1 MSETNKEIV
10 AGLVKESWDSY
21 FKDGCVLPGIKSL
34 LMAAIREPESVFKPV
49 WKKFNRQLISL
60 AKHESNRH
68 GKHLFDNMTPVYEHD
83 FIRIGMLL
91 HHYNRKY
98 GDIYDNEWLSKVLG
112 YVNKYKIHV
121 DYETE
126 EIQQDL
132 G

>member
-1 MSETNKEIV
+1 MDDMYKEIE

-21 FKDGCVLPGIKSL
+21 IKEGNVFPGIKSL
-34 LMAAIREPESVFKPV
+34 LMAAIRQPESEFKPI

-68 GKHLFDNMTPVYEHD
+68 GKHLFDNMTPVHEDD
-83 FIRIGMLL
+83 FMMINKLL
-91 HHYNRKY
+91 YHYHRTY
-98 GDIYDNEWLSKVLG
+98 GDIYDNEWLAKVLV
-112 YVNKYKIHV
+112 YVNDYKN
-121 DYETE
+121 ETE